1 MIDRLTISWL
11 GLDMLD
17 ASNFFNGG
25 PVVQPFFR
33 AILSAIITSLV
44 MAGPS
49 LATPAKEAPWL
60 PEAAAYRLT
69 LFLGNLAPVPWDKVE
84 QAWSEPYRGSEFP
97 VGAYDWLD
105 RESSI
110 DVSELANAIDSQDRQ
125 AVHAAATR
133 LIALRIEE
141 ELDAALAARD
151 PASAQRAVTEAKEL
165 FRAFADYIAT
175 ADPDAARTMGR
186 AWLELTDATGS
197 SGVLGAGAKAQ
208 DLDTMTA
215 ARAVISSYMA
225 ENYLSPVFTARQT
238 LNAVP
243 EKIART
249 GQPVELPIKLPP
261 GSDLFDQDPLPLLVL
276 NFEEQGIDE
285 ADLPLIAY
293 GDMLFDSPEI
303 FSGPARELGVACST
317 CHNRSDINQR
327 FFIPGASHQPGAV
340 DVDGAFFN
348 PMFNDRRDDPIDIPS
363 LRGIRF
369 TGPYGR
375 DGRFGSLRNFS
386 RNVIVNEF
394 AGAEPTPFMLDALV
408 AYMTEFD
415 FLPNEMVTGDG
426 QLTEAAPDAA
436 RRGEDIFNR
445 PFAGMGYQSCA
456 SCHTPSGNFLDR
468 KSHDIGSVSASYEGS
483 RAGALD
489 TPTLLGTVYT
499 APYFHDG
506 SLPTLASVVEW
517 FDDTK
522 DLGLNASE
530 RSDLTAYL
538 ETIGAADEPYESF
551 DAENTPFRLAFA
563 ELTTFASTLDTL
575 LPKRDAEHILLLTDT
590 VAADLAADAGTMANL
605 AARPEVYSLAERL
618 AEVGRGVRSED
629 WEAAEV
635 SWSKFKADA
644 ATIEE
649 RAF

>member
-1 MIDRLTISWL
+1 VIQHVQRL
-11 GLDMLD
+11 
-17 ASNFFNGG
+17 
-25 PVVQPFFR
+25 
-33 AILSAIITSLV
+33 ILSVIVTTSV
-44 MAGPS
+44 AVGAS
-49 LATPAKEAPWL
+49 FATPAKEAPWL

-69 LFLGNLAPVPWDKVE
+69 LFLGNLAPVPWEKME

-97 VGAYDWLD
+97 LGAYDWLD
-105 RESSI
+105 RESAVQAD
-110 DVSELANAIDSQDRQ
+110 DVKEAIEQQDRQ
-125 AVHAAATR
+125 AVHAATTR

-151 PASAQRAVTEAKEL
+151 PAFAQQAVAQAKEL
-165 FRAFADYIAT
+165 YRTFADHIAA
-175 ADPDAARTMGR
+175 ADPDASRTLGR
-186 AWLELTDATGS
+186 AWLELVNATGS
-197 SGVLGAGAKAQ
+197 VGVLGAGNKAQ
-208 DLDTMTA
+208 DTDTMTA
-215 ARAVISSYMA
+215 ARGVISAYLA
-225 ENYLSPVFTARQT
+225 ENYLLSAFAPRAT

-243 EKIART
+243 ETIART
-249 GQPVELPIKLPP
+249 GQPVKLPAALPP
-261 GSDLFDQDPLPLLVL
+261 GSDIFDQDPLPLLVL
-276 NFEEQGIDE
+276 NFEEQGIE
-285 ADLPLIAY
+285 ETDLPLIAY
-293 GDMLFDSPEI
+293 GDMLFDSAEI
-303 FSGPARELGVACST
+303 FGGPARELGVACST

-363 LRGIRF
+363 LRGLRL

-375 DGRFGSLRNFS
+375 DGRFASLRDFT

-394 AGAEPTPFMLDALV
+394 AGKEPTPFMLDALV

-415 FLPNEMVTGDG
+415 FLPNSMLTGDG
-426 QLTEAAPDAA
+426 QLTEKAPETA
-436 RRGEDIFNR
+436 RRGEEIFNR
-445 PFAGMGYQSCA
+445 SFAGLGNQSCA
-456 SCHTPSGNFLDR
+456 SCHMPSGNFLDR
-468 KSHDIGSVSASYEGS
+468 KSYDIGSVAAGYAGS

-506 SLPTLASVVEW
+506 SLPTLASVVDW
-517 FDDTK
+517 FDQTK
-522 DLGLNASE
+522 GLGLTDAE

-538 ETIGAADEPYESF
+538 ETVGAADEPYEKF
-551 DAENTPFRLAFA
+551 DAANTPFRLAFA

-605 AARPEVYSLAERL
+605 SARPDVYALARRL
-618 AEVGRGVRSED
+618 ADVGTAVRQQD
-629 WEAAEV
+629 WAAANA
-635 SWSKFKADA
+635 SWSLFKADA
-644 ATIEE
+644 TAIEE

>member
-1 MIDRLTISWL
+1 M
-11 GLDMLD
+11 M
-17 ASNFFNGG
+17 
-25 PVVQPFFR
+25 V
-33 AILSAIITSLV
+33 
-44 MAGPS
+44 GPS
-49 LATPAKEAPWL
+49 SATPAKESPWL

-69 LFLGNLAPVPWDKVE
+69 LFLGNLSPIPWDKMD
-84 QAWSEPYRGSEFP
+84 QAWTEPYRGSEYS
-97 VGAYDWLD
+97 VGALDWLG
-105 RESSI
+105 RES
-110 DVSELANAIDSQDRQ
+110 AIDLRDLTAAISRQDRH
-125 AVHAAATR
+125 ALYAAATR
-133 LIALRIEE
+133 LVALRIEE
-141 ELDAALAARD
+141 ELNTALAAD
-151 PASAQRAVTEAKEL
+151 SPASALQAVSTAKEL
-165 FRAFADYIAT
+165 YRAFADHIAA
-175 ADPDAARTMGR
+175 ADPDAARSLGR
-186 AWLELTDATGS
+186 AWLELANATGS
-197 SGVLGAGAKAQ
+197 AGVLGAGTKAQ
-208 DLDTMTA
+208 DLDEMTT
-215 ARAVISSYMA
+215 ARAEISSYLA
-225 ENYLSPVFTARQT
+225 DNYLDPDLTRRQM

-243 EKIART
+243 ETIART
-249 GQPVELPIKLPP
+249 GVLVELPAALPP
-261 GSDLFDQDPLPLLVL
+261 GSDIFDQDPLPLLVL

-285 ADLPLIAY
+285 TDLPLIAY
-293 GDMLFDSPEI
+293 GDMLFDSAEI
-303 FSGPARELGVACST
+303 FGGPARDLGITCST

-363 LRGIRF
+363 LRGLRF

-375 DGRFGSLRNFS
+375 DGRFGSLRNFT

-394 AGAEPTPFMLDALV
+394 AGDEPTPFMLDALV

-415 FLPNEMVTGDG
+415 FLPNAMLTGDG

-445 PFAGMGYQSCA
+445 PFAGMGKLSCA

-468 KSHDIGSVSASYEGS
+468 KSHDIGSVSAGYEGS

-506 SLPTLASVVEW
+506 ALPTLASVVDW
-517 FDDTK
+517 FDETK
-522 DLGLNASE
+522 NLGLSDAE

-538 ETIGAADEPYESF
+538 ETVGAADAPYEAF

-563 ELTTFASTLDTL
+563 ELTTFASTLGTL

-590 VAADLAADAGTMANL
+590 VAADLAADAGTMENL
-605 AARPEVYSLAERL
+605 SARPEIYALAERL
-618 AEVGRGVRSED
+618 TDVGTAVRAED
-629 WEAAEV
+629 WEAAEA
-635 SWSKFKADA
+635 SWMLFKADA
-644 ATIEE
+644 AAIEE